1 MTRVAEII
9 SMNSSKM
16 IKTNKQKTNN
26 ERKKINISVAIFLV
40 LHDPRVRVDNEKDT
54 NFKNHYFWY
63 LIYIKIWERLSKH

>member
-1 MTRVAEII
+1 VVANFPGIADSSDCEKRPQDMTRVAEVI

-40 LHDPRVRVDNEKDT
+40 LHDPVFV
-54 NFKNHYFWY
+54 
-63 LIYIKIWERLSKH
+63 